1 MKNAIEKRIMKIKI
15 DELDKLASEYVRKR
29 AIQMAGGCER
39 CLTPKYDIAKDNG
52 SIFTAWKQL
61 QCCHFY
67 SRRRHSV
74 RYDPDNLVGLCAN
87 CHSYFH
93 SQPLEFVEFIKARLG
108 EEKFAQLRL
117 RAEGRGKIDRAA
129 WVIYL
134 KQLLKEVE

>member
-1 MKNAIEKRIMKIKI
+1 MKERKPDRAKVKI
-15 DELDKLASEYVRKR
+15 DELDKLASEYVRKM
-29 AIQMAGGCER
+29 AILRVHGCER
-39 CLTPKYDIAKDNG
+39 CLHWKESY
-52 SIFTAWKQL
+52 KQL
-61 QCCHFY
+61 QCCHFF
-67 SRRRHSV
+67 SRSRHSV

-93 SQPLEFVEFIKARLG
+93 SQPLKFVEFFKVRLG
-108 EEKFAQLRL
+108 EEKFERLRL